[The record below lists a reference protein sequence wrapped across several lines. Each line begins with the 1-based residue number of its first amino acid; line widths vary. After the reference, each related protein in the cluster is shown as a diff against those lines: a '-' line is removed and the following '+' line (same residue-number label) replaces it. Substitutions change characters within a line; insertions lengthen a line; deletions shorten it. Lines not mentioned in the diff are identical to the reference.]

1 MTTEATELLELVKD
15 IPSNYN
21 DDTFEMFVKWIP
33 TLPEGEF
40 VAFGTGLGKA
50 VVAIALLNPKLKI
63 TTIDTGAPYLSVG
76 ENINVY
82 QKRILDPIAAH
93 GLLGK
98 IYFEVADSRT
108 FPWDK
113 PLVGLNID
121 SGHSYE
127 LTKDEIIRWTPWVMK
142 DGLIFFDDYLIER
155 VGVKQAVDELVRSK
169 PGEFEDLNI
178 GGMEGV
184 YRKLV

>member
-1 MTTEATELLELVKD
+1 MTAEELLELVKD

-21 DDTFEMFVKWIP
+21 DNTFEMFAKWIP

-40 VAFGTGLGKA
+40 VDFGTGLGKA

-63 TTIDTGAPYLSVG
+63 TTIDPGEPYLAAG
-76 ENINVY
+76 ENINIY
-82 QKRILDPIAAH
+82 QKRILDAFAAH
-93 GLLGK
+93 DLLGK

-113 PLVGLNID
+113 PLVGINID

-127 LTKDEIIRWTPWVMK
+127 LTRDEIIRWVPFVQK
-142 DGLIFFDDYLIER
+142 DGLIFFDDYLVER
-155 VGVKQAVDELVRSK
+155 VGVKQAVDELIKSK
-169 PGEFEDLNI
+169 PEEFEDLNVD
-178 GGMEGV
+178 GMEGV
-184 YRKLV
+184 YRKLQ